1 MEGASSVQ
9 PKAPTQNSPPRVLI
23 TGGNG
28 YVAQHL
34 IKALFPRAQAN
45 EICLAYTYNAR
56 NGVDPLAASLPGP
69 IKDHVLAHR
78 ADLEDSDS
86 LHRAVA
92 ACKPDAVMHL
102 AGKKGGNGYNPEPR
116 GRGTRR
122 EAVGRSRDWNWGGRG
137 SAWRRGKTPRDR
149 SISPLSASL
158 PSSPPAMSSPAACAR
173 NPEKAMRVNCPLAL
187 LDALA
192 LHSPEALLVFFS
204 TDQVFSGTVSPPAL
218 YSEAGESGRREEEE
232 PVNVYGRSKRA
243 FERAI
248 QDRWPRHLI
257 LRSSNIIGPPS
268 PFLRQGKF
276 LQWLD
281 ELLESSV
288 GPLELFDDECRSFL
302 YLQDVLSLLCALL
315 DSCRPFRPSE
325 GPTAGG
331 NVGRGEP
338 VLGTREGED
347 AKDAS
352 SLPRASLPAS
362 AGLLVGTY
370 NMGGPDALTRVD
382 LGRLVWRARGGER
395 GDCSGRIVP
404 VRRASLNLNFE
415 SPLNIGM
422 DSGKL
427 RQDAGRLAFPGTSM
441 EIAIPELLSQE

>member
-1 MEGASSVQ
+1 
-9 PKAPTQNSPPRVLI
+9 
-23 TGGNG
+23 
-28 YVAQHL
+28 
-34 IKALFPRAQAN
+34 
-45 EICLAYTYNAR
+45 
-56 NGVDPLAASLPGP
+56 
-69 IKDHVLAHR
+69 
-78 ADLEDSDS
+78 
-86 LHRAVA
+86 
-92 ACKPDAVMHL
+92 
-102 AGKKGGNGYNPEPR
+102 
-116 GRGTRR
+116 
-122 EAVGRSRDWNWGGRG
+122 
-137 SAWRRGKTPRDR
+137 
-149 SISPLSASL
+149 
-158 PSSPPAMSSPAACAR
+158 MSSPAACAR

-248 QDRWPRHLI
+248 QVRPDRTFTRHSSSPRVYVAAALSLSISSSPPPVDLAVPQDRWPRHLI

-281 ELLESSV
+281 ELLETSV

-315 DSCRPFRPSE
+315 DSYRPSRPLE

-338 VLGTREGED
+338 ILGAREGED

-352 SLPRASLPAS
+352 SLQRASLPAS
-362 AGLLVGTY
+362 ARLLVGTY

-415 SPLNIGM
+415 APLNIGM

-441 EIAIPELLSQE
+441 EIAIPEILSQK